1 MRNVLKIFHDGGD
14 QGRIVMDREF
24 ATKSTVYGTNEY
36 NILQAARRDYPTYHV
51 VRKTIRRNPKKEA
64 FNGLTYKYMER
75 YMERYNAPVET
86 RQKYQEMR
94 FMANCHSIRYPV
106 IKKWFLE
113 TFPEVKDWGK
123 MKNQL
128 VAADV
133 AVSA

>member
-1 MRNVLKIFHDGGD
+1 
-14 QGRIVMDREF
+14 MDREF
-24 ATKSTVYGTNEY
+24 SVKSTVYGTNEY

-64 FNGLTYKYMER
+64 FNGLTYEYMER

-94 FMANCHSIRYPV
+94 FMANCHSIRYPI